1 MNEPVLILLV
11 LAGLVQPVSISD
23 DDDTEQYEIPE
34 ELIEF
39 ALIIISFILVLLSL
53 SAYLVT
59 KFKRLLF
66 AVGAFGLFFLYS
78 VVDFL
83 EDLVPFIE
91 TPYTDIISSSILL
104 AVLILFFLA
113 ITKRK

>member
-1 MNEPVLILLV
+1 M
-11 LAGLVQPVSISD
+11 SD
-23 DDDTEQYEIPE
+23 EDTDQHEMPE

-39 ALIIISFILVLLSL
+39 ALIILSFILVLLSL
-53 SAYLVT
+53 SAYLVS
-59 KFKRLLF
+59 

-83 EDLVPFIE
+83 EYLVPFFD

-104 AVLILFFLA
+104 AILILFFLA

>member
-11 LAGLVQPVSISD
+11 LAGLVQPVSMSD
-23 DDDTEQYEIPE
+23 EDTEQYEIPE

-39 ALIIISFILVLLSL
+39 SLIILSFILVLLSL

-78 VVDFL
+78 VLDLL
-83 EDLVPFIE
+83 EDLVPFFD
-91 TPYTDIISSSILL
+91 TPYTDIISSSVLL
-104 AVLILFFLA
+104 AILILFFLA